1 MGTRYGEPQWT
12 ALLNKFIE
20 KRKDDIDAVMAEYNL
35 PSLENVSPTPAK
47 KVRKY
52 DDDD

>member
-1 MGTRYGEPQWT
+1 ATRYSNRDWNK
-12 ALLNKFIE
+12 LLNKFIDQN
-20 KRKDDIDAVMAEYNL
+20 KDEIDAIIAEYNL

-47 KVRKY
+47 RPRK